1 MKDSKIVFFIQQ
13 IDSKSEKTEDT
24 PSRRPAPAA
33 PSTRRGGAW
42 FNNAIHHI
50 RCTPYNITD
59 QVVYIQYGTLS
70 FYRVTSTIFKIF
82 DKKL

>member
-50 RCTPYNITD
+50 VYCTILPIG
-59 QVVYIQYGTLS
+59 QC
-70 FYRVTSTIFKIF
+70 TSNFVHVS
-82 DKKL
+82 DKRL